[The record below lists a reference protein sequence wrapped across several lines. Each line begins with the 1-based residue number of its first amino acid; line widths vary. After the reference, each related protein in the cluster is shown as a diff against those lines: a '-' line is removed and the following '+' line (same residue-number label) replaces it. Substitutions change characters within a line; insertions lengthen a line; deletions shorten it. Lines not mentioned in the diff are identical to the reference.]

1 MVGIDQVL
9 EKLSTVIDPDLKKDI
24 VSMGMIKDLELNDAN
39 LKFTLELTTPACPF
53 NVEIED
59 DVRKAIADLSDLKNF
74 DLKVTAKV
82 MEGRSLDD
90 DTGMATVKNIIGVAS
105 GKGGV
110 GKSTVSLNLALALS
124 ESGAKVG
131 LLDADIYG
139 PSIPLMLGMKDG
151 SMEVEDNKLQ
161 PVDSHGLKVV
171 SFGFFA
177 DQSNQAA
184 IYRGPII
191 SGILKQF
198 LVDTNWSDLDYL
210 IVDLPPGTG
219 DIPLTLAQ
227 TIPITGI
234 LVVTTP
240 QDVASHV
247 AVKAVSMFDKLNVP
261 IIGVVENMAHF
272 ICTNNVEYQY
282 QTGRWFWKKMKT
294 GSKKCEEK
302 HHIFGEGGAKKIS
315 EQFNMPFLGDI
326 PLNSG
331 IMAGSDLGKPI
342 MITDPDSPSAAAF
355 RKSAK
360 NIAAQC
366 SIIAAKLQ
374 EEMASEGIE
383 EKSTEENTTEEKST
397 EEKSTEEKSTEEKS
411 TEEKS
416 TEEKSTEEKST
427 EENTTEEKSTEENTT
442 EEKSTEENTTEE
454 KSTEEKSTEEKS
466 TEEKSTEEKST
477 EEKST
482 EEKST
487 EEKSTEEKSTEE
499 KSTEE
504 KSTEEKSTEEKSTE
518 EKSTE
523 ENTIEE
529 KTPDQS

>member
-1 MVGIDQVL
+1 MSNLSLNKVNRLFHAMVGVDQVL
-9 EKLSTVIDPDLKKDI
+9 EKLSTVIDPDLKQDI
-24 VSMGMIKDLELNDAN
+24 VSMGMIKDLELNDNN

-59 DVRKAIADLSDLKNF
+59 DVRKVIGELSELKSF
-74 DLKVTAKV
+74 DMNVTAKV
-82 MEGRSLDD
+82 MEGRSLDE

-124 ESGAKVG
+124 QTGAKVG

-151 SMEVEDNKLQ
+151 YMEVEDNKLQ
-161 PVDSHGLKVV
+161 PAEANGLKVV

-177 DQSNQAA
+177 EQSHQAA

-240 QDVASHV
+240 QDVASNV
-247 AVKAVSMFDKLNVP
+247 AVKAIGMFEKLNVP
-261 IIGVVENMAHF
+261 IIGVVENMSHF
-272 ICTNNVEYQY
+272 ICPN
-282 QTGRWFWKKMKT
+282 
-294 GSKKCEEK
+294 CDEK
-302 HHIFGEGGAKKIS
+302 HYIFGDGGAKKIS
-315 EQFNMPFLGDI
+315 EQFKMPFLGEI

-331 IMAGSDLGKPI
+331 IMSGSDLGKPI
-342 MITDPDSPSAAAF
+342 MITNPDSPSADAF
-355 RKSAK
+355 RVSAK

-366 SIIAAKLQ
+366 SILAAKLQ
-374 EEMASEGIE
+374 QEMESEGATDDSAKESASESAPE
-383 EKSTEENTTEEKST
+383 TQTT
-397 EEKSTEEKSTEEKS
+397 
-411 TEEKS
+411 
-416 TEEKSTEEKST
+416 
-427 EENTTEEKSTEENTT
+427 N
-442 EEKSTEENTTEE
+442 
-454 KSTEEKSTEEKS
+454 
-466 TEEKSTEEKST
+466 
-477 EEKST
+477 
-482 EEKST
+482 
-487 EEKSTEEKSTEE
+487 
-499 KSTEE
+499 
-504 KSTEEKSTEEKSTE
+504 
-518 EKSTE
+518 
-523 ENTIEE
+523 
-529 KTPDQS
+529 

>member
-24 VSMGMIKDLELNDAN
+24 VSMGMIKDLELNDGN

-59 DVRKAIADLSDLKNF
+59 DVRKAIADITELKNF

-82 MEGRSLDD
+82 MEGRSLED
-90 DTGMATVKNIIGVAS
+90 DTGMSTVKNIIGVAS

-124 ESGAKVG
+124 EAGAKVG

-161 PVDSHGLKVV
+161 PADSHGLKVV

-198 LVDTNWSDLDYL
+198 LVDTNWSELDYL

-247 AVKAVSMFDKLNVP
+247 AVKAVSMFEKLNVP
-261 IIGVVENMAHF
+261 IIGVVENMSHF
-272 ICTNNVEYQY
+272 ICT
-282 QTGRWFWKKMKT
+282 
-294 GSKKCEEK
+294 KCDEK
-302 HHIFGEGGAKKIS
+302 HYIFGEGGAKAIS
-315 EQFNMPFLGDI
+315 EQFNMPFLGEV

-331 IMAGSDLGKPI
+331 IMSGSDLGEPI
-342 MITDPDSPSAAAF
+342 MISNPDSPSAEAF

-366 SIIAAKLQ
+366 SIIASKLQ
-374 EEMASEGIE
+374 EEMASETSDKE
-383 EKSTEENTTEEKST
+383 SVPEPTTT
-397 EEKSTEEKSTEEKS
+397 QT
-411 TEEKS
+411 
-416 TEEKSTEEKST
+416 
-427 EENTTEEKSTEENTT
+427 
-442 EEKSTEENTTEE
+442 
-454 KSTEEKSTEEKS
+454 
-466 TEEKSTEEKST
+466 
-477 EEKST
+477 
-482 EEKST
+482 
-487 EEKSTEEKSTEE
+487 
-499 KSTEE
+499 
-504 KSTEEKSTEEKSTE
+504 
-518 EKSTE
+518 
-523 ENTIEE
+523 
-529 KTPDQS
+529 

>member
-24 VSMGMIKDLELNDAN
+24 VSMGMIKDLELNDGN

-59 DVRKAIADLSDLKNF
+59 DVRKAVAELSDLKNF
-74 DLKVTAKV
+74 DLNVTAKV

-90 DTGMATVKNIIGVAS
+90 DTGMKTVKNIIGVAS

-124 ESGAKVG
+124 QSGAKVG

-151 SMEVEDNKLQ
+151 FMEVEDTKLQ
-161 PVDSHGLKVV
+161 PADSNGLKVV

-177 DQSNQAA
+177 DQSNQVA

-198 LVDTNWSDLDYL
+198 LVDTDWSELDYL

-240 QDVASHV
+240 QDVASDV
-247 AVKAVSMFDKLNVP
+247 AVKAVSMFEKLNVP
-261 IIGVVENMAHF
+261 IIGVVENMNHF
-272 ICTNNVEYQY
+272 VCPN
-282 QTGRWFWKKMKT
+282 
-294 GSKKCEEK
+294 CDDK
-302 HHIFGEGGAKKIS
+302 HYIFGEGGAKKIS
-315 EQFNMPFLGDI
+315 ERFNMPFLGEI

-342 MITDPDSPSAAAF
+342 MITNPDSPSAEAF
-355 RKSAK
+355 RVSAK

-366 SIIAAKLQ
+366 SIIAANLQ
-374 EEMASEGIE
+374 EEMESESSGEEPTPEAS
-383 EKSTEENTTEEKST
+383 TN
-397 EEKSTEEKSTEEKS
+397 
-411 TEEKS
+411 
-416 TEEKSTEEKST
+416 
-427 EENTTEEKSTEENTT
+427 
-442 EEKSTEENTTEE
+442 
-454 KSTEEKSTEEKS
+454 
-466 TEEKSTEEKST
+466 
-477 EEKST
+477 
-482 EEKST
+482 
-487 EEKSTEEKSTEE
+487 
-499 KSTEE
+499 
-504 KSTEEKSTEEKSTE
+504 
-518 EKSTE
+518 
-523 ENTIEE
+523 
-529 KTPDQS
+529 

>member
-1 MVGIDQVL
+1 MYQQSFIILGLNTVNALFDTMVGIDQVL
-9 EKLSTVIDPDLKKDI
+9 EKLSTVVDPDLKQDI
-24 VSMGMIKDLELNDAN
+24 VSMGMIKDLELNDGN

-59 DVRKAIADLSDLKNF
+59 DVRRVLGEIPELKNF
-74 DLKVTAKV
+74 DMNVTAKV
-82 MEGRSLDD
+82 MEGRSLDE

-124 ESGAKVG
+124 QTGAKVG

-151 SMEVEDNKLQ
+151 YMEVEDNKLQ
-161 PVDSHGLKVV
+161 PAESNGLKVV

-177 DQSNQAA
+177 EQSHQAA

-240 QDVASHV
+240 QDVASNV
-247 AVKAVSMFDKLNVP
+247 AVKAIGMFEKLNVP
-261 IIGVVENMAHF
+261 IIGVVENMSHF
-272 ICTNNVEYQY
+272 ICP
-282 QTGRWFWKKMKT
+282 
-294 GSKKCEEK
+294 KCDEK
-302 HHIFGEGGAKKIS
+302 HYIFGEGGARKIS
-315 EQFNMPFLGDI
+315 EQFNMPFLGEI

-331 IMAGSDLGKPI
+331 IMSGSDLGKPI
-342 MITDPDSPSAAAF
+342 MITNPESPSADAF
-355 RKSAK
+355 RASAK

-366 SIIAAKLQ
+366 SILAAKLQ
-374 EEMASEGIE
+374 QEMETADGDSE
-383 EKSTEENTTEEKST
+383 TTGESAPEP
-397 EEKSTEEKSTEEKS
+397 
-411 TEEKS
+411 
-416 TEEKSTEEKST
+416 
-427 EENTTEEKSTEENTT
+427 
-442 EEKSTEENTTEE
+442 
-454 KSTEEKSTEEKS
+454 
-466 TEEKSTEEKST
+466 
-477 EEKST
+477 
-482 EEKST
+482 
-487 EEKSTEEKSTEE
+487 
-499 KSTEE
+499 
-504 KSTEEKSTEEKSTE
+504 
-518 EKSTE
+518 
-523 ENTIEE
+523 
-529 KTPDQS
+529 KTN

>member
-9 EKLSTVIDPDLKKDI
+9 EKLGTVIDPDLKKDI
-24 VSMGMIKDLELNDAN
+24 VSMGMIKDLELNEGN

-59 DVRKAIADLSDLKNF
+59 DVRKVIGELGDIKNF
-74 DLKVTAKV
+74 DLNVTAKV

-124 ESGAKVG
+124 QTGAKVG

-139 PSIPLMLGMKDG
+139 PSIPLMLGMRDAF
-151 SMEVEDNKLQ
+151 MQVEDNKLQ
-161 PVDSHGLKVV
+161 PADANGLKVV

-177 DQSNQAA
+177 EQEHQAA

-240 QDVASHV
+240 QDVASNV
-247 AVKAVSMFDKLNVP
+247 ATKAIGMFEKLNVP
-261 IIGVVENMAHF
+261 IIGVVENMSHF
-272 ICTNNVEYQY
+272 ICPNCNDQHY
-282 QTGRWFWKKMKT
+282 
-294 GSKKCEEK
+294 
-302 HHIFGEGGAKKIS
+302 IFGNGGAKKIS
-315 EQFNMPFLGDI
+315 EQFKIPFLGEV

-331 IMAGSDLGKPI
+331 IMSGSDLGKPI
-342 MITDPDSPSAAAF
+342 MITDEDSPSAVAF
-355 RKSAK
+355 RTAAQ

-366 SIIAAKLQ
+366 SILAAKLK
-374 EEMASEGIE
+374 EEMASEAENNDDGTDATTPDA
-383 EKSTEENTTEEKST
+383 SSSSSSSHTTTTTSNNTTDPKPDTHNST
-397 EEKSTEEKSTEEKS
+397 
-411 TEEKS
+411 
-416 TEEKSTEEKST
+416 
-427 EENTTEEKSTEENTT
+427 
-442 EEKSTEENTTEE
+442 
-454 KSTEEKSTEEKS
+454 
-466 TEEKSTEEKST
+466 
-477 EEKST
+477 
-482 EEKST
+482 
-487 EEKSTEEKSTEE
+487 
-499 KSTEE
+499 
-504 KSTEEKSTEEKSTE
+504 
-518 EKSTE
+518 
-523 ENTIEE
+523 
-529 KTPDQS
+529 

>member
-1 MVGIDQVL
+1 MSNLCLNNVKGLFYTLVGIDQVL

-24 VSMGMIKDLELNDAN
+24 VSMGMIKDLELNDGN

-53 NVEIED
+53 NVEIEE
-59 DVRKAIADLSDLKNF
+59 DVRRVIGDIPELKNF
-74 DLKVTAKV
+74 DLNVTAKV
-82 MEGRSLDD
+82 MEGRSLDA

-124 ESGAKVG
+124 QTGAKVG

-151 SMEVEDNKLQ
+151 YMEVEDNKLQ
-161 PVDSHGLKVV
+161 PAESNGLKVV

-177 DQSNQAA
+177 EQSHQAA

-240 QDVASHV
+240 QDVASNV
-247 AVKAVSMFDKLNVP
+247 AVKAIGMFEKLNVP
-261 IIGVVENMAHF
+261 IIGVVENMSHF
-272 ICTNNVEYQY
+272 ICPNC
-282 QTGRWFWKKMKT
+282 
-294 GSKKCEEK
+294 SEK
-302 HHIFGEGGAKKIS
+302 HYIFGDGGAKKIS
-315 EQFNMPFLGDI
+315 EEFNMPFLGEI

-331 IMAGSDLGKPI
+331 IMSGSDLGKPI
-342 MITDPDSPSAAAF
+342 MITNPDSPSAEAF
-355 RKSAK
+355 RASAK

-366 SIIAAKLQ
+366 SILAAKLQ
-374 EEMASEGIE
+374 QEMESEGSGE
-383 EKSTEENTTEEKST
+383 EPAPEASTN
-397 EEKSTEEKSTEEKS
+397 
-411 TEEKS
+411 
-416 TEEKSTEEKST
+416 
-427 EENTTEEKSTEENTT
+427 
-442 EEKSTEENTTEE
+442 
-454 KSTEEKSTEEKS
+454 
-466 TEEKSTEEKST
+466 
-477 EEKST
+477 
-482 EEKST
+482 
-487 EEKSTEEKSTEE
+487 
-499 KSTEE
+499 
-504 KSTEEKSTEEKSTE
+504 
-518 EKSTE
+518 
-523 ENTIEE
+523 
-529 KTPDQS
+529 

>member
-24 VSMGMIKDLELNDAN
+24 VTMGMIKDLELNDGN

-59 DVRKAIADLSDLKNF
+59 DVRKAIGEIKELKNF
-74 DLKVTAKV
+74 DMKVTAKV
-82 MEGRSLDD
+82 MEGRSLEA
-90 DTGMATVKNIIGVAS
+90 DTSMATVKNIIGVAS

-124 ESGAKVG
+124 QAGAKVG

-139 PSIPLMLGMKDG
+139 PSIPLMLGMKSAYMD
-151 SMEVEDNKLQ
+151 VENNKLQ
-161 PVDSHGLKVV
+161 PAKSHGLQVV

-177 DQSNQAA
+177 EQSHQAA

-247 AVKAVSMFDKLNVP
+247 AVKALGMFEKLNVP
-261 IIGVVENMAHF
+261 ILGVVENMSYF
-272 ICTNNVEYQY
+272 ICPTCND
-282 QTGRWFWKKMKT
+282 
-294 GSKKCEEK
+294 K
-302 HHIFGEGGAKKIS
+302 HYIFGEGGARKIS
-315 EQFNMPFLGDI
+315 EQFKIPFLGEI

-331 IMAGSDLGKPI
+331 IMSGSDLGKPI
-342 MITDPDSPSAAAF
+342 IITNPDSPSANAF
-355 RKSAK
+355 RSSAK
-360 NIAAQC
+360 NVAAQC
-366 SIIAAKLQ
+366 SILAAKMQ
-374 EEMASEGIE
+374 EEMKSE
-383 EKSTEENTTEEKST
+383 SENKPADNSPQT
-397 EEKSTEEKSTEEKS
+397 
-411 TEEKS
+411 
-416 TEEKSTEEKST
+416 
-427 EENTTEEKSTEENTT
+427 N
-442 EEKSTEENTTEE
+442 
-454 KSTEEKSTEEKS
+454 
-466 TEEKSTEEKST
+466 
-477 EEKST
+477 
-482 EEKST
+482 
-487 EEKSTEEKSTEE
+487 
-499 KSTEE
+499 
-504 KSTEEKSTEEKSTE
+504 
-518 EKSTE
+518 
-523 ENTIEE
+523 
-529 KTPDQS
+529 